1 MLGFQMTL
9 SFFILLKSLYMSK
22 NILIVGASSGIG
34 LETAKYLLS
43 KEFTVFSASRNQP
56 DLVGIT
62 HMNWDAQHP
71 DANVFA
77 SLPEEIHGVV
87 YCPGTINLKPFNRL
101 SQDDFKNDFQV
112 NVLGAVAILQAVLP
126 KLKKAN
132 GASIVLFSTVAAKIG
147 MGFHASISASKGAIE
162 GLTLSLAAE
171 LSAHKIRVNC
181 IAPSLT
187 DTPLAKNLLSSDEK
201 KEASNKRHPI
211 GRFGTS
217 ADIASITAFLISEE
231 SSWIT
236 GQILG
241 VDGGMGSIKMM

>member
-1 MLGFQMTL
+1 
-9 SFFILLKSLYMSK
+9 MSK

-34 LETAKYLLS
+34 FETAKSLLS
-43 KEFTVFSASRNQP
+43 KGYNIFSASRNQP
-56 DLVGIT
+56 DLAGIT
-62 HMNWDAQHP
+62 HITWDAQNP
-71 DANVFA
+71 DASVFIA
-77 SLPEEIHGVV
+77 LPEEIHGVV
-87 YCPGTINLKPFNRL
+87 YCPGTINLKPFHRL
-101 SQDDFKNDFQV
+101 SQEDFKNDFQI
-112 NVLGAVAILQAVLP
+112 NVLGAVAVLQAILP
-126 KLKKAN
+126 RLKKAD

-147 MGFHASISASKGAIE
+147 LGFHASIAASKGAIE

-171 LSAHKIRVNC
+171 LSSNKIRVNC

-187 DTPLAKNLLSSDEK
+187 DTPLAKNLLSTDEK

-217 ADIASITAFLISEE
+217 TDIANITSFLISDE

-236 GQILG
+236 GQVLG

>member
-1 MLGFQMTL
+1 
-9 SFFILLKSLYMSK
+9 MSK

-34 LETAKYLLS
+34 LETAKSLLS
-43 KEFTVFSASRNQP
+43 KGYNIFSASRSQP
-56 DLVGIT
+56 DLEGIT
-62 HMNWDAQHP
+62 HLSWDATNP
-71 DANVFA
+71 DSTVFA

-101 SQDDFKNDFQV
+101 SQDDFKNDFQI
-112 NVLGAVAILQAVLP
+112 NVLGAVSVLQAVLP

-132 GASIVLFSTVAAKIG
+132 GASVVLFSTVAAKIG
-147 MGFHASISASKGAIE
+147 LGFHASVAASKGAIE

-171 LSAHKIRVNC
+171 LSSNKIRVNC
-181 IAPSLT
+181 VAPSLT
-187 DTPLAKNLLSSDEK
+187 DTPLAKNLLSTDEK

-217 ADIASITAFLISEE
+217 ADIANITSFLISDE

-236 GQILG
+236 GQVLG

>member
-1 MLGFQMTL
+1 
-9 SFFILLKSLYMSK
+9 MSQ

-34 LETAKYLLS
+34 LETAKSLLS
-43 KEFTVFSASRNQP
+43 KGYNIFSASRNQP
-56 DLVGIT
+56 DLTGIT
-62 HMNWDAQHP
+62 HLVWDATNP
-71 DANVFA
+71 DSTVFA
-77 SLPEEIHGVV
+77 ALPEEIHGVV

-101 SQDDFKNDFQV
+101 SQDDFKNDFQI
-112 NVLGAVAILQAVLP
+112 NVLGAVSILQAVLP

-132 GASIVLFSTVAAKIG
+132 GASVVLFSTVAAKIG
-147 MGFHASISASKGAIE
+147 LGFHASVAASKGAIE

-171 LSAHKIRVNC
+171 LSSNKIRVNC
-181 IAPSLT
+181 VAPSLT

-217 ADIASITAFLISEE
+217 ADIANVTAFLISDE

-236 GQILG
+236 GQVLG

>member
-1 MLGFQMTL
+1 
-9 SFFILLKSLYMSK
+9 MSK

-34 LETAKYLLS
+34 LETAKSLIAKGYRI
-43 KEFTVFSASRNQP
+43 FSASRNQP
-56 DLVGIT
+56 DLSETT
-62 HMNWDAQHP
+62 HYTWDAQNP
-71 DANVFA
+71 DASVFGA
-77 SLPEEIHGVV
+77 LPDTIHGVV

-101 SQDDFKNDFQV
+101 SQEDFKNDFQV
-112 NVLGAVAILQAVLP
+112 NVLGAVAVLQAVLP
-126 KLKKAN
+126 RLKKAD

-147 MGFHASISASKGAIE
+147 MGFHASVSASKGAIE

-171 LSAHKIRVNC
+171 LSANKIRVNC
-181 IAPSLT
+181 VAPSLT
-187 DTPLAKNLLSSDEK
+187 DTPLAKNLLSTDEK

-217 ADIASITAFLISEE
+217 ADIANITTFLISDE

-236 GQILG
+236 GQVLG

>member
-1 MLGFQMTL
+1 
-9 SFFILLKSLYMSK
+9 MSK

-34 LETAKYLLS
+34 FETAKSLLS
-43 KEFTVFSASRNQP
+43 KGYNVFSASRNQP
-56 DLVGIT
+56 DLAGIT
-62 HMNWDAQHP
+62 HITWDAQNP
-71 DANVFA
+71 DASVFIA
-77 SLPEEIHGVV
+77 LPEEIHGIV
-87 YCPGTINLKPFNRL
+87 YCPGTINLKPFHRL
-101 SQDDFKNDFQV
+101 SQEDFKNDFQI
-112 NVLGAVAILQAVLP
+112 NVLGAVAVLQAILP

-147 MGFHASISASKGAIE
+147 LGFHASIAASKGAIE

-171 LSAHKIRVNC
+171 LSSNKIRVNC

-187 DTPLAKNLLSSDEK
+187 DTPLAKNLLSTDEK

-217 ADIASITAFLISEE
+217 TDIANITSFLISDE

-236 GQILG
+236 GQVLG

>member
-1 MLGFQMTL
+1 
-9 SFFILLKSLYMSK
+9 MSQ

-34 LETAKYLLS
+34 LETAKSLLS
-43 KEFTVFSASRNQP
+43 KGYNIFSASRNQP
-56 DLVGIT
+56 DLTGIT
-62 HMNWDAQHP
+62 HLVWDATNP
-71 DANVFA
+71 DSTVFA
-77 SLPEEIHGVV
+77 ALPEEIHGVV

-101 SQDDFKNDFQV
+101 SQDDFKNDFQI
-112 NVLGAVAILQAVLP
+112 NVLGAVSILQAVLP

-132 GASIVLFSTVAAKIG
+132 GASVVLFSTVAAKIG
-147 MGFHASISASKGAIE
+147 LGFHASVAASKGAIE

-171 LSAHKIRVNC
+171 LSSNRIRVNC
-181 IAPSLT
+181 VAPSLT

-217 ADIASITAFLISEE
+217 ADIANVTAFLISDE

-236 GQILG
+236 GQVLG

>member
-1 MLGFQMTL
+1 
-9 SFFILLKSLYMSK
+9 MSK

-34 LETAKYLLS
+34 LETAKSLLS
-43 KEFTVFSASRNQP
+43 KGYNVFSTSRTQP
-56 DLVGIT
+56 DLAEIT
-62 HMNWDAQHP
+62 HLTWDAQNP
-71 DANVFA
+71 DSNVFA
-77 SLPEEIHGVV
+77 TLPDEIHGVI
-87 YCPGTINLKPFNRL
+87 YCPGTINLKPFHRL
-101 SQDDFKNDFQV
+101 SQEDFKHDFQI
-112 NVLGAVAILQAVLP
+112 NVLGAISVIQTILS
-126 KLKKAN
+126 KLKKAD

-147 MGFHASISASKGAIE
+147 MGFHASVAASKGAVE

-171 LSAHKIRVNC
+171 LSPNKIRVNC

-187 DTPLAKNLLSSDEK
+187 DTPLAKNLLSTDEK

-217 ADIASITAFLISEE
+217 ADIANIATFLISDE

-236 GQILG
+236 GQVLG

>member
-1 MLGFQMTL
+1 
-9 SFFILLKSLYMSK
+9 MSK

-34 LETAKYLLS
+34 LETAKSLLS
-43 KEFTVFSASRNQP
+43 KGYNIFSASRNQP
-56 DLVGIT
+56 DLTGIT
-62 HMNWDAQHP
+62 HLVWDATNP
-71 DANVFA
+71 DSTVFA
-77 SLPEEIHGVV
+77 ALPEEIHGVV

-101 SQDDFKNDFQV
+101 SQDDFKNDFQI
-112 NVLGAVAILQAVLP
+112 NVLGAVSILQAVLP

-132 GASIVLFSTVAAKIG
+132 GASVVLFSTVAAKIG
-147 MGFHASISASKGAIE
+147 LGFHASVAASKGAIE

-171 LSAHKIRVNC
+171 LSSNKIRVNC
-181 IAPSLT
+181 VAPSLT

-217 ADIASITAFLISEE
+217 ADIANVTAFLISDE

-236 GQILG
+236 GQVLG